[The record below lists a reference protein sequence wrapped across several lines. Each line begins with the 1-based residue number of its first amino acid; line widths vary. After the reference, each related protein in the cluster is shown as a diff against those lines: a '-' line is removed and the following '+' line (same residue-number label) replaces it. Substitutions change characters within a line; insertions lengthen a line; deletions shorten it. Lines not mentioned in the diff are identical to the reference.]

1 MGGACHDACVPTLVG
16 EVRDTLY
23 PYVRVGLK
31 STDVRGTTLESEP
44 TPTRA
49 MQIGEVAQRT
59 DLSLRTLRH
68 YDEVGL
74 LRPSGRSDGGF
85 RLYTEEDLERL
96 LVIRRMKPLGFTLE
110 EMVQVMRHIET
121 LHGATALRVGSG
133 PPRDER
139 ADEARTQLAGTLDEA
154 YARRDRLRQ
163 QLGMAD
169 EFIGLLSSRLGRQMP
184 DPGSR

>member
-1 MGGACHDACVPTLVG
+1 MD
-16 EVRDTLY
+16 
-23 PYVRVGLK
+23 
-31 STDVRGTTLESEP
+31 SEP
-44 TPTRA
+44 TPARA

-121 LHGATALRVGSG
+121 LHGATALTVGSG
-133 PPRDER
+133 PPRE
-139 ADEARTQLAGTLDEA
+139 AQAEARTQLAGTLDEA

-169 EFIGLLSSRLGRQMP
+169 EFIGLLSSRLGP
-184 DPGSR
+184 ADA

>member
-1 MGGACHDACVPTLVG
+1 MD
-16 EVRDTLY
+16 
-23 PYVRVGLK
+23 
-31 STDVRGTTLESEP
+31 SEP

-121 LHGATALRVGSG
+121 LHGATALTVGSG
-133 PPRDER
+133 PPREEQ
-139 ADEARTQLAGTLDEA
+139 AEARTQLAGTLDEA

-169 EFIGLLSSRLGRQMP
+169 EFIGLLSSRLGP
-184 DPGSR
+184 ADA